1 MMAVFISI
9 LITSFMFHS
18 VTQQV
23 KCAKEKKWQFPLVSR
38 TKKALKKL
46 RSFLLKNYQLDFHQE
61 IQ

>member
-1 MMAVFISI
+1 
-9 LITSFMFHS
+9 MFHS